1 MQKSE
6 FFTQSFLYVISGLVS
21 NSQNVQAKPV
31 DMVEAAFNTAKIA
44 ADRYEQIMASMDPTV
59 VQQFTVGAIPSDPLI
74 SYTSDSSTKLNTTPD
89 VVKQSTNPTTVI
101 QPEGS
106 GEYIAP
112 TAPLRK
118 G

>member
-6 FFTQSFLYVISGLVS
+6 FFSQTFLYVISGLVS

-44 ADRYEQIMASMDPTV
+44 ADRYEQIMAAMDPAV
-59 VQQFTVGAIPSDPLI
+59 VQQFVAGAIPADTAI

-89 VVKQSTNPTTVI
+89 VVKQSTNPTSVK
-101 QPEGS
+101 QPDGS
-106 GEYIAP
+106 GESIAP
-112 TAPLRK
+112 ISPLRK

>member
-6 FFTQSFLYVISGLVS
+6 FFSQTFLYVISGLVS

-44 ADRYEQIMASMDPTV
+44 ADRYEQIMSAMNPTV
-59 VQQFTVGAIPSDPLI
+59 VQQFTVGAIPTDSTLT
-74 SYTSDSSTKLNTTPD
+74 YTADTSAKLNTTPD
-89 VVKQSTNPTTVI
+89 VVRQSTNPTSVR
-101 QPEGS
+101 QPDGS
-106 GEYIAP
+106 GESIAP
-112 TAPLRK
+112 IAPLRK

>member
-6 FFTQSFLYVISGLVS
+6 FFSQTFLYVISGLVS

-44 ADRYEQIMASMDPTV
+44 ADRYEQIMSAMNPTV
-59 VQQFTVGAIPSDPLI
+59 VQQFTVGAIPADSSLA
-74 SYTSDSSTKLNTTPD
+74 YTADTSTKLNTTPD
-89 VVKQSTNPTTVI
+89 VVRQSTNPTSVR
-101 QPEGS
+101 QPDGS
-106 GEYIAP
+106 GESIAP
-112 TAPLRK
+112 IAPLRK